1 MIKIRIIFACLIAPL
16 LFGQLVS
23 CSSMS
28 AANKSLYALDAG
40 RPTPAPPRDPS
51 PAQPVSSSG
60 VSVSRDQILQIR
72 RVNISP
78 PYDGL
83 SLIYRKPDGTYV
95 KDYYNEWA
103 APPEELF
110 STQQVEFLGASSAFA
125 SVVDGRSAAPHRY
138 ELETCITS
146 LYGDFHDAQHP
157 RVVLR
162 ARVYLIDDTSGSRTV
177 AYQNHYDI
185 AMPLAGASAHE
196 MVLGA
201 GSAYRQLLE
210 SIAKELTP
218 FSKATVAAKVQ

>member
-1 MIKIRIIFACLIAPL
+1 MTKIRIIFACLIVPI

-28 AANKSLYALDAG
+28 ATNKNLYALDAG
-40 RPTPAPPRDPS
+40 RPTPGPPRDPS
-51 PAQPVSSSG
+51 PAQPASSSSVG
-60 VSVSRDQILQIR
+60 VARDQILQIR

-83 SLIYRKPDGTYV
+83 SLIYRKPDGTYA

-110 STQQVEFLGASSAFA
+110 CTQQVDFLSASSAFP

-146 LYGDFHDAQHP
+146 LYGDFRDAQHP
-157 RVVLR
+157 QVVLK
-162 ARVYLIDDTSGSRTV
+162 ARVYLIDDTSGRRNV
-177 AYQNHYDI
+177 AYQNYYDI
-185 AMPLAGASAHE
+185 SMPLAGASAHE

-201 GSAYRQLLE
+201 GCAYRQLLE
-210 SIAKELTP
+210 SIAKDLSS
-218 FSKATVAAKVQ
+218 FSKTTVAAKVQ